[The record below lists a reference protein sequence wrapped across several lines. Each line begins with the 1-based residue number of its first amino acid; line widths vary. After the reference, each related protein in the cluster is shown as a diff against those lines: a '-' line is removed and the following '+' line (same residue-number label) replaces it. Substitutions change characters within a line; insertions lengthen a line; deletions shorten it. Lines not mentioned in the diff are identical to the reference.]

1 MVVRF
6 LVVLLSKQ
14 SEQKSVITVAFAFT
28 VNVWSENQTILTMLT
43 VSTRV
48 DNDALS
54 QGAK

>member
-6 LVVLLSKQ
+6 LVVLLSRK
-14 SEQKSVITVAFAFT
+14 SEQKRVITVAFAFT
-28 VNVWSENQTILTMLT
+28 VNVWSENQAILTTLT

-54 QGAK
+54 QCV

>member
-1 MVVRF
+1 MGVRF
-6 LVVLLSKQ
+6 LVVLLSRK

-28 VNVWSENQTILTMLT
+28 VNVWSENQTILTTLT

-54 QGAK
+54 QCVK